1 MEREWSQGH
10 FHFLA
15 NGVQKEKKKVL
26 LSHQEIKFIISLNV
40 NKLLKINYENKVK
53 IYFKI
58 FFFKIKYQKLPFIS
72 SVW

>member
-1 MEREWSQGH
+1 
-10 FHFLA
+10 
-15 NGVQKEKKKVL
+15 VQKEKKKVL

-58 FFFKIKYQKLPFIS
+58 FFLKIKYQKLPFIS